1 MAVEKIRGKVKHS
14 SSGPLFAGKGIK
26 GLSLKGRFLWAP
38 ERFGHFGPELF
49 CALRYPHD
57 FRIMQRIHAWE
68 PSHQISLKTQ
78 ELGRSYGQKRKFTF

>member
-1 MAVEKIRGKVKHS
+1 MEKICGKVKHS

-49 CALRYPHD
+49 SALRYPYD
-57 FRIMQRIHAWE
+57 FLIMSRTYAWVPPRQIFLHGEQLE
-68 PSHQISLKTQ
+68 PS
-78 ELGRSYGQKRKFTF
+78 YDQKRKFTF